1 MRIRIGHHCHGR
13 ISSSPVSWYS
23 VQNCITSIVVGF
35 VGVTWLCWVVAG
47 MGVIVSSVASS
58 SNSNC
63 NSHSHSNSRMRR
75 SSGDTTLAF
84 VGHRPSRLAPL
95 AATSR
100 TRRRNN
106 DHHPDDDD
114 DSDSDGDDSR
124 YPTES
129 AFRIPQ
135 LPPVGG
141 ATSSLLPQSLDE
153 EQEEMMVGATTT
165 TRPMVGRAKIQLQY
179 TCTICDTRNVH
190 TMSRLAYRHGVVI
203 ARCQQCRN
211 QHWIADHLGWLSL
224 ESSST
229 TTTTTTASRAI
240 HTIEDYFTQHSD
252 KNVTVHRVT
261 PDVFALEQM
270 LHASPSGTS
279 TRAMVGDNS
288 DNDDSDNDDHGPKE

>member
-1 MRIRIGHHCHGR
+1 MRIRIHIRHCS
-13 ISSSPVSWYS
+13 ISSSPVSWNS
-23 VQNCITSIVVGF
+23 VHNCTTSIVVGF

-58 SNSNC
+58 SNSCHSNSNC
-63 NSHSHSNSRMRR
+63 HSHSRMSR
-75 SSGDTTLAF
+75 SSSDTTLAF

-106 DHHPDDDD
+106 DHPDDDD

-153 EQEEMMVGATTT
+153 EQEEMGATTT

-229 TTTTTTASRAI
+229 TATSRAI
-240 HTIEDYFTQHSD
+240 HTIEDYFVQHSD

-261 PDVFALEQM
+261 PDVFALEQI
-270 LHASPSGTS
+270 LHASPPGTS
-279 TRAMVGDNS
+279 TRAMVGDN
-288 DNDDSDNDDHGPKE
+288 NDDSDNDHGPCAALE